1 MEAQCRWCDT
11 ASSQQLPHV
20 LSLCLEHP
28 VTMVGYQGQ
37 IDIPGVIRKGK
48 HAWDSSFKERPLQH
62 RPPPKSCTPATAIR
76 TDAIDF
82 LLERMRKV
90 DPRTMEKLP
99 FDMFLLD
106 SKWMPDIAFLSSPLA
121 GQSSGRDPGA
131 PVATGNWGRA
141 TCEKNTW
148 IPCPPLDWSE
158 LKNMQM
164 GDVQWCKGKN
174 AKKQNNALGK
184 IQVREG
190 LSDAYPL
197 MAGARRPRGLAV
209 CPWLFQNCSGA
220 GPVRP

>member
-1 MEAQCRWCDT
+1 
-11 ASSQQLPHV
+11 
-20 LSLCLEHP
+20 
-28 VTMVGYQGQ
+28 
-37 IDIPGVIRKGK
+37 
-48 HAWDSSFKERPLQH
+48 
-62 RPPPKSCTPATAIR
+62 
-76 TDAIDF
+76 
-82 LLERMRKV
+82 
-90 DPRTMEKLP
+90 MEKLP

-106 SKWMPDIAFLSSPLA
+106 NKCMPEIAFLSSPLA

-197 MAGARRPRGLAV
+197 WLELGGLEGLPFVLGSFKIARGLA
-209 CPWLFQNCSGA
+209 
-220 GPVRP
+220 R